1 MNTGLWIEIGT
12 LLVATVG
19 VVGGLL
25 ALRQANRQRRLDLG
39 GLYLQR
45 YWEIDDDLLRLPKGS
60 PEHTRARHRYLRLCE
75 DEFEAARRGWLE
87 PDQWNVWHAWLAE
100 DAARAQ
106 VDVDLIACKAPVDRF
121 LLLRECSSVSAQH
134 SWKECPARVRVG

>member
-25 ALRQANRQRRLDLG
+25 ALRRANRQR
-39 GLYLQR
+39 
-45 YWEIDDDLLRLPKGS
+45 
-60 PEHTRARHRYLRLCE
+60 
-75 DEFEAARRGWLE
+75 WLE

-106 VDVDLIACKAPVDRF
+106 VDADLIACKAPVDRF

-134 SWKECPARVRVG
+134 SWKECPARVRAG